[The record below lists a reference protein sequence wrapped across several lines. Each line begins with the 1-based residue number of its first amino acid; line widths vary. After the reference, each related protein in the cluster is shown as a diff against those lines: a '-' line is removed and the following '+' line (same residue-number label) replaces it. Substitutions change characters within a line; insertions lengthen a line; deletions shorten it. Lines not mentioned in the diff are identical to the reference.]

1 MEVRYYVMR
10 AGAEFRVMREGK
22 PKGQH
27 ATQDEALRSAMF
39 MASIESEANGS
50 EIFLE
55 DDAGRLQHEL
65 TIGPVRKPPAR
76 LLLQVGDETVF
87 A

>member
-1 MEVRYYVMR
+1 
-10 AGAEFRVMREGK
+10 
-22 PKGQH
+22 
-27 ATQDEALRSAMF
+27 MF